1 METRKD
7 NPMTTNPISPKE
19 KKLRNLRKILWIIFS
34 ASTITIL
41 LVSSLT
47 LPAALLINKTSSI
60 ATLFVG
66 ETGLILL
73 SVLAVILIKIAVFGI
88 ICLVIYFIFKYRLDK
103 DDDLFL

>member
-1 METRKD
+1 
-7 NPMTTNPISPKE
+7 MTTNPISPKE

>member
-1 METRKD
+1 
-7 NPMTTNPISPKE
+7 MTTNPISPKE
-19 KKLRNLRKILWIIFS
+19 KKLRNLRKILWIIFT

-60 ATLFVG
+60 STLFVG

-73 SVLAVILIKIAVFGI
+73 SVLAVILIKIAAFGI
-88 ICLVIYFIFKYRLDK
+88 ICLVIYFIIKYRLEK